1 MQQTDLVQKG
11 LEEVKDKDSRLGGG
25 GCDIW
30 ANKVEKK
37 LSGYFMIGV

>member
-1 MQQTDLVQKG
+1 MITNQN
-11 LEEVKDKDSRLGGG
+11 SRLGGG

-37 LSGYFMIGV
+37 LSDYFMIGA